1 MNLQTRLTN
10 STTHKDPQRS
20 CTLERSE
27 NSSSSLQTCSLTNSR
42 KPSLLT
48 IIQEKEEENKELRQE
63 LQSMKEQNSMLSWQ
77 VSTLEQELD
86 KMMQLYTSM
95 MQEQQSKIAS
105 LIEENKKLR
114 NSQEKSA
121 EDRGGLS
128 WAEFVRMQEASTV
141 DSYSD
146 QYSDTY

>member
-1 MNLQTRLTN
+1 MNLQERLPN
-10 STTHKDPQRS
+10 LVIPKEPQRS
-20 CTLERSE
+20 FTQERSE
-27 NSSSSLQTCSLTNSR
+27 NLSSSLQTCSSMPSK
-42 KPSLLT
+42 KPSLL
-48 IIQEKEEENKELRQE
+48 IQLREKNEEIRLLRQE
-63 LQSMKEQNSMLSWQ
+63 LQEMKELNSMLSWQ

-105 LIEENKKLR
+105 LIEENRKLR
-114 NSQEKSA
+114 NGQEKSA

>member
-1 MNLQTRLTN
+1 
-10 STTHKDPQRS
+10 
-20 CTLERSE
+20 
-27 NSSSSLQTCSLTNSR
+27 
-42 KPSLLT
+42 
-48 IIQEKEEENKELRQE
+48 
-63 LQSMKEQNSMLSWQ
+63 
-77 VSTLEQELD
+77 
-86 KMMQLYTSM
+86 M

-105 LIEENKKLR
+105 LIEENRKLR
-114 NSQEKSA
+114 NGQEKSA